1 MYEFMNVK
9 KNLYFEIEGVDKKQC
24 RKKSHGT
31 DSKWDSPSPDID
43 WPIRAFLLWEKTN
56 TESGWRV
63 EKGKDVAASVR
74 EEDS

>member
-31 DSKWDSPSPDID
+31 DSK
-43 WPIRAFLLWEKTN
+43 
-56 TESGWRV
+56 
-63 EKGKDVAASVR
+63 
-74 EEDS
+74 